1 MKKYVF
7 VVEKTDTG
15 FSAYAKDEEINVGTT
30 GKNISELKSNILEA
44 FNLLNEYQG
53 KKLITAENISILL
66 DIPQFFEYYSD
77 LIKAKGVAK
86 RIDMNQSLLAQYIG
100 GEKIPSKKQTEKI
113 VTGLKEVA
121 KEILELDY
129 A

>member
-7 VVEKTDTG
+7 IAEKTTTG
-15 FSAYAKDEEINVGTT
+15 FSAYAKDDDITVGAT
-30 GKNISELKSNILEA
+30 GKTITELKERILEA
-44 FNLLNEYQG
+44 FNALNKIEN
-53 KKLITAENISILL
+53 KKPVSEDSISIELN
-66 DIPQFFEYYSD
+66 IPQFFEYFSD

-86 RIDMNQSLLAQYIG
+86 RIEMNHTLLSQYIG
-100 GEKIPSKKQTEKI
+100 GEKTPSKKQTEKI
-113 VTGLKEVA
+113 VAGLKEVA